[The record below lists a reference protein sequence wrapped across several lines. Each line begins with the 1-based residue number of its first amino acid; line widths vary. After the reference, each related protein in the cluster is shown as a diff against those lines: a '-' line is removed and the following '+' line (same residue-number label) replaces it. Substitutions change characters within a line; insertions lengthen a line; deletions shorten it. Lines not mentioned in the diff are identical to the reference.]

1 MSSDFLSRWAD
12 EPPEVFDGR
21 RTARLLARGE
31 PPQAEGAAVAIL
43 AERALGLRE
52 VSASAGQF
60 QADDR
65 LMRLAVDAPDT
76 LLPGARIRDADG
88 RSWTI
93 IVVRTAPAGA
103 GAQVIV
109 RRLPWSDAETV
120 PVDLFRAEC
129 VKAAGGEAEIVWVLW
144 RTAVAVRMQP
154 SARTV
159 DAGERA
165 AAPRSGER
173 WLVFFDSALLEE
185 LEAAEPLDH
194 RCRLRDAS
202 SRWFGVVAVCDRQRI
217 DRPAVVEVEAIA

>member
-1 MSSDFLSRWAD
+1 MSSDPLNRWAD

-21 RTARLLARGE
+21 RTARLIARGE
-31 PPQAEGAAVAIL
+31 PPQAEGEPVAIL

-52 VSASAGQF
+52 AAASAGQF

-65 LMRLAVDAPDT
+65 LMRLTAAAPDM
-76 LLPGARIRDADG
+76 LRPGARIRGADG
-88 RSWTI
+88 QSWTI

-120 PVDLFRAEC
+120 PVDLFRADC
-129 VKAAGGEAEIVWVLW
+129 SKAASGEAEIAWVL
-144 RTAVAVRMQP
+144 RRSAVPVRMQP
-154 SARTV
+154 L
-159 DAGERA
+159 ERA
-165 AAPRSGER
+165 VEDGDRAGAPRSGER
-173 WLVFFDSALLEE
+173 WLVWFDSALFEE

-202 SRWFGVVAVCDRQRI
+202 GRWFGVVAVRDRQRI
-217 DRPAVVEVEAIA
+217 DRPAVVEVEAVA